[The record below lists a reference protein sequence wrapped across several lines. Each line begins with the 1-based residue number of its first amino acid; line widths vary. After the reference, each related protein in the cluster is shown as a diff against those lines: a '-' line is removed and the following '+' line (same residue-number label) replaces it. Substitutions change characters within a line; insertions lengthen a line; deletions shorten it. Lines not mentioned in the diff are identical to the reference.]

1 MGRGRSTLSCALKA
15 TKAAAVLLLVVF
27 SLAACSAV
35 PEDGSGKT
43 TTTERECIRVTGGT
57 ANVDTGSIA
66 GDAMSLSGEVFICAE
81 NAVIVAP
88 DDINQVMAGAQ
99 LAAALRAPV
108 LFPDPRLAAELGR
121 LRPRT
126 LHVVGA
132 TEVSPP
138 PGASVE
144 RYTVVEAVTKTGEVL
159 GTTERVVTGP
169 TLDTEDLV
177 AIVDAIDTGARVVGP
192 DAEPPA
198 GAIPAIDPQALID
211 GLAAREVDEKL
222 WLVDASDPVTLLF
235 ASASVHAVAATVVA
249 LDGTDLLGNSALV
262 ETLSGRDPA
271 TIRYVGG
278 IPDAAEWEIN
288 ALARGDQLPGGGFH
302 ILTPEAPRR
311 YVAFYGHP
319 TAPALGALGQQEG
332 PAGTLDRMQPL
343 LEAYTAD
350 GYKIIP
356 TFEMIASVASAG
368 PGEDGDYSTEWPPD
382 TFLPWIEFAAE
393 NGMYVVLD
401 LQSGRSDF
409 LSQAQYYE
417 ELLLLPNVGLALDPE
432 WRLTDTQVH
441 LEQIGSTSAAEV
453 NQVVHW
459 LGDLVRDNGLPQK
472 MLIVHQFRHSM
483 IRDRETLESRPE
495 LQMIIQM
502 DGEGAEQ
509 LKDNTWNAITK
520 DTENAHWSWGWK
532 NFFVRDDGGPPTP
545 ESTMSKVPTPVFVS
559 YQ

>member
-1 MGRGRSTLSCALKA
+1 MPGTLTSALKA
-15 TKAAAVLLLVVF
+15 LKAAAVILLVVF
-27 SLAACSAV
+27 SLAACSAASGTG
-35 PEDGSGKT
+35 DGT
-43 TTTERECIRVTGGT
+43 TTTAERECIRVTGGT
-57 ANVDTGSIA
+57 ANIATGSLA
-66 GDAMSLSGEVFICAE
+66 GDAMSLSGEVFICSSDV
-81 NAVIVAP
+81 VIVAP
-88 DDINQVMAGAQ
+88 DDLNQVMAGAQ
-99 LAAALRAPV
+99 LAAALRGPL

-121 LRPRT
+121 LRPRNI
-126 LHVVGA
+126 HVVGSA
-132 TEVSPP
+132 EISAP

-144 RYTVVEAVTKTGEVL
+144 RYTVVEAVAEAADVL
-159 GTTERVVTGP
+159 GTTERVATGP
-169 TLDTEDLV
+169 TLDAEDLV
-177 AIVDAIDTGARVVGP
+177 AVIDAIDTGTRVVGP

-198 GAIPAIDPQALID
+198 GATPAVDPHALVE
-211 GLAAREVDEKL
+211 GLATRDTDEKL

-235 ASASVHAVAATVVA
+235 ASASVHAVAATVLA
-249 LDGTDLLGNSALV
+249 LDGSDLLGNPALV
-262 ETLSGRDPA
+262 GALSGRDPS

-319 TAPALGALGQQEG
+319 QAGSLGALGQQDG

-350 GYKIIP
+350 GYKVIP
-356 TFEMIASVASAG
+356 TFEMIASVAAAG
-368 PGEDGDYSTEWPPD
+368 PGEDGDYSTEWPHE

-393 NGMYVVLD
+393 NGAYVVLD

-409 LSQAQYYE
+409 LSQAQFYE
-417 ELLLLPNVGLALDPE
+417 ELLLHPHVGLALDPE
-432 WRLTDTQVH
+432 WRLTDSQVH

-453 NQVVHW
+453 NQVVQW

-483 IRDRETLESRPE
+483 IRDREALESRPE

-502 DGEGAEQ
+502 DGEGSEQ

-520 DTENAHWSWGWK
+520 GTENNHWAWGWK

>member
-1 MGRGRSTLSCALKA
+1 M
-15 TKAAAVLLLVVF
+15 F
-27 SLAACSAV
+27 SVAACSAAPDV
-35 PEDGSGKT
+35 DEDDT

-57 ANVDTGSIA
+57 ANVDTGSVA
-66 GDAMSLSGEVFICAE
+66 GDAMSLSGEVFLCSDD
-81 NAVIVAP
+81 AVVVSP
-88 DDINQVMAGAQ
+88 DDLNQVMAGAQ
-99 LAAALRAPV
+99 LAAALRAPL

-121 LRPRT
+121 LRVRT
-126 LHVVGA
+126 LHVIGA
-132 TEVSPP
+132 VEVSTP
-138 PGASVE
+138 PGASLE
-144 RYTVVEAVTKTGEVL
+144 RHTVLEAVAEAADVL
-159 GTTERVVTGP
+159 GTTERVATGA

-177 AIVDAIDTGARVVGP
+177 AIVDAIDTGTRVVGP
-192 DAEPPA
+192 DTEPPA
-198 GAIPAIDPQALID
+198 GATPAIDPHALVD
-211 GLAAREVDEKL
+211 GLAARETDEKL

-249 LDGTDLLGNSALV
+249 LDGSDLLGNADLV
-262 ETLSGRDPA
+262 DTLSGRDPS
-271 TIRYVGG
+271 TVRYVGG

-288 ALARGDQLPGGGFH
+288 VLARGDQLPGGGFH

-319 TAPALGALGQQEG
+319 EAASLGALGQQEG
-332 PAGTLDRMQPL
+332 PASTLERMQPL
-343 LEAYTAD
+343 LEAYTGD
-350 GYKIIP
+350 GHKVVP

-382 TFLPWIEFAAE
+382 TFLPWIEYAAE
-393 NGMYVVLD
+393 NDAYVVLD

-417 ELLLLPNVGLALDPE
+417 ELLLHPNVGLALDPE
-432 WRLTDTQVH
+432 WRLTDSQVH
-441 LEQIGSTSAAEV
+441 LEQIGSVTAAEV

-459 LGDLVRDNGLPQK
+459 LGDVVRDNGLPQK
-472 MLIVHQFRHSM
+472 MIIVHQFRHSM
-483 IRDRETLESRPE
+483 IQGRETLESRPE

-502 DGEGAEQ
+502 DGEGPEH

-520 DTENAHWSWGWK
+520 DTEDAHWAWGWK
-532 NFFVRDDGGPPTP
+532 NFFVRDEGGPPTP